1 MYNLALD
8 ESGNMGSI
16 ENQFFIISIL
26 QLRANSYLKLRKIR
40 DLLNKKFKREL
51 RRNNE
56 IKFHSHS
63 NKFIKKALT
72 ILNETN
78 FHAYSIVMDKNN
90 ALNKTL
96 LKKYPYNEIYIDMVI
111 DLLERINLKNSFILR
126 IDQSLP
132 RKHVKK
138 LNSYIKNNPN
148 IIFTE
153 NCEIFHN
160 NSANYLSIQFADLIS
175 GSCFQYFEK
184 GNLEF
189 IDIFKDKHE
198 TYFYNKSIIP
208 KK

>member
-8 ESGNMGSI
+8 ESGNMRSI

-26 QLRANSYLKLRKIR
+26 QLKANSYLKLRKIR

-90 ALNKTL
+90 AL
-96 LKKYPYNEIYIDMVI
+96 
-111 DLLERINLKNSFILR
+111 
-126 IDQSLP
+126 
-132 RKHVKK
+132 
-138 LNSYIKNNPN
+138 
-148 IIFTE
+148 
-153 NCEIFHN
+153 
-160 NSANYLSIQFADLIS
+160 
-175 GSCFQYFEK
+175 
-184 GNLEF
+184 
-189 IDIFKDKHE
+189 
-198 TYFYNKSIIP
+198 
-208 KK
+208 